1 MTDITAVPDARP
13 VVTRKFD
20 LVGFLEKYGV
30 LLFLVVLILLFATQN
45 PRFLSG
51 RNISNILTEVSIYGI
66 MAVGMTCVILTGGVD
81 LAVGSLLAFA
91 GMCAASIVMMLGGTF
106 PLSWLVALIVAC
118 AVGTAAGYLHG
129 KTVTKLNVP
138 PFIVTLGG
146 MTIWRGLTLILN
158 DGGPISGFDEGIRWW
173 GRGDVFGIP
182 VPVLVFALVAAVG
195 YVTLRYTRY
204 GRSIYAVG
212 GNPEAARL
220 SGLNVKSILVSVYV
234 IVGLLAGLSGFL
246 LAARLGSAEAVA
258 GLSYELRVIA
268 AVVIGGTSLFGGLGG
283 VGGTIIGSL
292 LLGVLLNG
300 LVMLNVSAYY
310 QQVVIGVIIVI
321 AVAFDTYAK
330 SRRGS
335 KH

>member
-1 MTDITAVPDARP
+1 MSDLTAAPELRATP
-13 VVTRKFD
+13 ARKFD
-20 LVGFLEKYGV
+20 FVGFLEKYGV

-45 PRFLSG
+45 PRFLSA
-51 RNISNILTEVSIYGI
+51 RNVSNILTEVSIYGI

-91 GMCAASIVMMLGGTF
+91 GMCAASVVVMLGGTF
-106 PLSWLVALIVAC
+106 PLSWLVALLVAC
-118 AVGTAAGYLHG
+118 AVGTAVGYLHG

-158 DGGPISGFDEGIRWW
+158 DGGPISGFDESIRWW

-182 VPVLVFALVAAVG
+182 VPVLVFALVSGIG
-195 YVTLRYTRY
+195 YITLRYTRY

-220 SGLNVKSILVSVYV
+220 SGLNVKRILVSVYV

-246 LAARLGSAEAVA
+246 LMARLGSAEAVA
-258 GLSYELRVIA
+258 GISYELRVIA

-330 SRRGS
+330 SRRGG

>member
-1 MTDITAVPDARP
+1 
-13 VVTRKFD
+13 
-20 LVGFLEKYGV
+20 
-30 LLFLVVLILLFATQN
+30 
-45 PRFLSG
+45 
-51 RNISNILTEVSIYGI
+51 
-66 MAVGMTCVILTGGVD
+66 
-81 LAVGSLLAFA
+81 
-91 GMCAASIVMMLGGTF
+91 MCAASVVVMLGDAF
-106 PLSWLVALIVAC
+106 PVSWLAALLIAC

-129 KTVTKLNVP
+129 KTITKLNVP

-146 MTIWRGLTLILN
+146 MTIWRGATLILN
-158 DGGPISGFDEGIRWW
+158 DGGPISGFDEGFRWW
-173 GRGDVFGIP
+173 GRGDVLGIP
-182 VPVLVFALVAAVG
+182 VPVIVFALVSAAG
-195 YVTLRYTRY
+195 YITLRYSRY

-220 SGLNVKSILVSVYV
+220 SGLDVKRIVVSVYV
-234 IVGLLAGLSGFL
+234 VVGLLAGLSGFL

-258 GLSYELRVIA
+258 GISYELRVIA

-283 VGGTIIGSL
+283 VGGTIIGSI

-330 SRRGS
+330 SRRGG

>member
-1 MTDITAVPDARP
+1 MTDITARANA
-13 VVTRKFD
+13 TQEAKFD
-20 LVGFLEKYGV
+20 LVGFLERYGV
-30 LLFLVVLILLFATQN
+30 LLFLVLLVVLFATQN
-45 PRFLSG
+45 PRFISM
-51 RNISNILTEVSIYGI
+51 RNVSNILTEVSIYGI
-66 MAVGMTCVILTGGVD
+66 IAVGMTFVILTAGVD

-91 GMCAASIVMMLGGTF
+91 AMCAATAVVALGVDF
-106 PLSWLVALIVAC
+106 PYGWLVALITAC

-129 KTVTKLNVP
+129 KTITALNVP

-146 MTIWRGLTLILN
+146 MTIWRGATLILN
-158 DGGPISGFDEGIRWW
+158 DGGPISGFDEGFRWW
-173 GRGDVFGIP
+173 GRGDVFGLP
-182 VPVLVFALVAAVG
+182 VPVLVFLIVCLVG
-195 YVTLRYTRY
+195 YITLRYTRY
-204 GRSIYAVG
+204 GRSVYAVG

-220 SGLNVKSILVSVYV
+220 SGLNVKRIVASVYV

-258 GLSYELRVIA
+258 GVSYELRVIA

-300 LVMLNVSAYY
+300 LVMMNVSAYY

-330 SRRGS
+330 SRRGAR
-335 KH
+335 H

>member
-1 MTDITAVPDARP
+1 MTPTTATVEARKP
-13 VVTRKFD
+13 RSFD

-30 LLFLVVLILLFATQN
+30 LLFLVLLILLFATQN
-45 PRFLSG
+45 PRFLST
-51 RNISNILTEVSIYGI
+51 RNVFNILTEVSIYGI
-66 MAVGMTCVILTGGVD
+66 MAVGMTGVILTGGVD

-91 GMCAASIVMMLGGTF
+91 GMCAAAVVMALGGTF
-106 PLSWLVALIVAC
+106 PLSWLVALLVAC
-118 AVGTAAGYLHG
+118 GVGMAAGYLHG
-129 KTVTKLNVP
+129 KTITKLNVP

-146 MTIWRGLTLILN
+146 MTIWRGATLILN
-158 DGGPISGFDEGIRWW
+158 DGGPISGFDESFRWW
-173 GRGDVFGIP
+173 GRGDVLGIP
-182 VPVLVFALVAAVG
+182 VPVLVFAVVAGAG

-220 SGLNVKSILVSVYV
+220 SGLNVKGILVSVYLL
-234 IVGLLAGLSGFL
+234 VGLLAGLSGFL

-258 GLSYELRVIA
+258 GISYELRVIA

-330 SRRGS
+330 SRRGG